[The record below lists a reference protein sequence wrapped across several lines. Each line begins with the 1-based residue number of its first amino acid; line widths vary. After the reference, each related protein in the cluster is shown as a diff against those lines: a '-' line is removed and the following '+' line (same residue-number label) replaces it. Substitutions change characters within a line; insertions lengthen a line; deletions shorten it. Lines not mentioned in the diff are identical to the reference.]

1 MDRFRKLR
9 RVVALLIVLF
19 VLDLALLPLM
29 IPVRSFLTWAVAA
42 TQAVVVLYFAVLS
55 LGLIREGEDRGKGEG
70 R

>member
-1 MDRFRKLR
+1 MDSFRNVR
-9 RVVALLIVLF
+9 WVGALLIVLF
-19 VLDLALLPLM
+19 LLEVALILLM
-29 IPVRSFLTWAVAA
+29 FPVRSFLTWAVAA